1 MKLKRVEKLKYFQ
14 STEKGICRSLDV
26 YLTALAELVGFQKLK
41 DKRAVLP
48 M

>member
-1 MKLKRVEKLKYFQ
+1 MKLKRVTKLKYFQ
-14 STEKGICRSLDV
+14 TTESICRLLEV
-26 YLTALAELVGFQKLK
+26 YLTALAELGGFQKLK

>member
-1 MKLKRVEKLKYFQ
+1 MKLKRMEKLKYFQ
-14 STEKGICRSLDV
+14 STEKSISRLLEV
-26 YLTALAELVGFQKLK
+26 YLTALAELAGFQKLK

>member
-1 MKLKRVEKLKYFQ
+1 MKLKRVVKLKIL
-14 STEKGICRSLDV
+14 SVDRKSICRLLEV
-26 YLTALAELVGFQKLK
+26 YLTASAELAGFQKLK